1 MVKQKLIDY
10 WTRTGIVKNQ
20 ELIKAFK
27 KIKREDFVLNK
38 KEAYLDIALPILEKQ
53 TISQPSTIMIML
65 EALELKKGDKV
76 LEIGA
81 GSGYNASLI
90 AELVKPETVYTTE
103 IIPELV
109 EFAKNNLKKA
119 KINNVKVFNTDGSKG
134 LLKYSPFNKII
145 VTAACPEIPKPLISQ
160 LKNNGILIAPV
171 GSYSQEMIKITKK
184 NNKLIKE
191 NLGNF
196 VFVKLRGK
204 HGFKNQFF

>member
-1 MVKQKLIDY
+1 MNKQHLLNY
-10 WTRTGIVKNQ
+10 WTKTGIVKNQ

-38 KEAYLDIALPILEKQ
+38 EEAYLDIALPILEKQ

-76 LEIGA
+76 LEIGT

-90 AELVKPETVYTTE
+90 AEVVKPANVYTTE

-119 KINNVKVFNTDGSKG
+119 NITNVKVFNTDGSKG
-134 LLKYSPFNKII
+134 LLKYSPYDKCI

-171 GSYSQEMIKITKK
+171 GSYSQIMVKITKK
-184 NNKLIKE
+184 NNELIKE

-196 VFVKLRGK
+196 VFVPLKGK
-204 HGFKNQFF
+204 YGF

>member
-1 MVKQKLIDY
+1 MNKQNLLNY

-38 KEAYLDIALPILEKQ
+38 EEAYLDIALPIIKGQ

-65 EALELKKGDKV
+65 ESLELKKEDKV

-81 GSGYNASLI
+81 GSGYNAALI
-90 AELVKPETVYTTE
+90 AEVVKPATVYTTE

-119 KINNVKVFNTDGSKG
+119 KITNVKVLNTDGSKG
-134 LLKYSPFNKII
+134 LLKYSPYSKII
-145 VTAACPEIPKPLISQ
+145 VTAACPEIPQPLISQ
-160 LKNNGILIAPV
+160 LKNNGILVAPV
-171 GSYSQEMIKITKK
+171 GSYSQEMLKITKK

-191 NLGNF
+191 DFGSF
-196 VFVKLRGK
+196 VFVKLRGEY
-204 HGFKNQFF
+204 GFK